1 MMGSGDRSLPLSSC
15 KKEMPMK
22 TDDLDTPWFVVE
34 EKDDQF
40 PDITWQHICYQS
52 QFGPAEIS
60 SLQCLQDYPHTHR
73 RRRMAYLMAAAPVM
87 YEALRELFNLLEEHQ
102 PPWYLR
108 GHYNLADNALA
119 SAEPPEETA

>member
-1 MMGSGDRSLPLSSC
+1 
-15 KKEMPMK
+15 MK

-34 EKDDQF
+34 EKDDRF
-40 PDITWQHICYQS
+40 PDVTWQRICYQS

-108 GHYNLADNALA
+108 GHYNLAVNALT
-119 SAEPPEETA
+119 SAEPPGEAV

>member
-1 MMGSGDRSLPLSSC
+1 
-15 KKEMPMK
+15 MK

-40 PDITWQHICYQS
+40 PDVTWQRICYQS
-52 QFGPAEIS
+52 QFGPAEIG
-60 SLQCLQDYPHTHR
+60 SLQCLQEYPYTHR

-108 GHYNLADNALA
+108 GHYNLAANALA
-119 SAEPPEETA
+119 SAEPPEEAT